1 MFSRKPSLSS
11 KSCKILIQCS
21 SHTALFILHTFVG
34 FTYYFAAKKPR
45 PSKVFAVSY
54 LITSILVAFYTYVEK
69 YRTGSYPTWPIDY
82 STQSL
87 RFTLGSAILSLSL
100 KVCELCGNW
109 VRPNRPMSIGLEI
122 YVLAACISG
131 MAGGWWNKLSGALH
145 AMSVVFT
152 AEFTLDREYLQ
163 GLADGTQPTF
173 EQVWSALLR
182 GRLPKPPYITEEE
195 RKART
200 GEEKRVGLA
209 EAKVVLP
216 NEATPSTLPVT

>member
-21 SHTALFILHTFVG
+21 SHTALFILYTLVG

-45 PSKVFAVSY
+45 PSQVFAVAYCIS
-54 LITSILVAFYTYVEK
+54 SILVAVYTYVEK

-100 KVCELCGNW
+100 RVCELCGNW
-109 VRPNRPMSIGLEI
+109 VHPNRPMRIGLEI
-122 YVLAACISG
+122 YVLAACVAG
-131 MAGGWWNKLSGALH
+131 MAGSRWNRISGALH
-145 AMSVVFT
+145 AMSVVLT
-152 AEFTLDREYLQ
+152 AEFSLDREYLQ

-173 EQVWSALLR
+173 EQVWHALIR

-200 GEEKRVGLA
+200 GEGKRVGMTEA
-209 EAKVVLP
+209 EVDLP
-216 NEATPSTLPVT
+216 NEATPSALPVT